1 MKAELTAA
9 ICSVD
14 EEHENLLRKVDTG
27 IKSSM
32 EATESK
38 VLQLLQQPLF
48 DDKISQY
55 DGRIDQ
61 ISTALQDRL
70 GLALTRNDF

>member
-1 MKAELTAA
+1 
-9 ICSVD
+9 
-14 EEHENLLRKVDTG
+14 
-27 IKSSM
+27 M